1 MLVARYRRH
10 GPPLTTLE
18 LADVEVGAPRAD
30 EVVVAVEAAPVHI
43 ADLLYI
49 AGELPIAPPAPA
61 VAGIEGVGRVLECG
75 SGVTEFAPGDR
86 VFLPRKSGTWAR
98 QVRHPAARL
107 LPAPAHGDP
116 LQLSLVPINAPTA
129 WFLLHGVVSL
139 RPGDWLIQ
147 NAANS
152 SCGRFI
158 IGIAKQLGLRTINVV
173 RRPSLLDELRLLG
186 GDVVLLDSPD
196 IENRKFAAQVA
207 AATAGSPLRLAIDAV
222 AGTAT
227 QRLAECLTRDGVIAC
242 YGRMSGEP
250 CQLAPETLYLQN
262 LALRGFFTPYF
273 EISLPRA
280 EWLAIMQRLAQ
291 WVADGALQAR
301 IAATYPLSRIHDAL
315 RHEMQTGS
323 QREGKV
329 IVLPQQ

>member
-1 MLVARYRRH
+1 
-10 GPPLTTLE
+10 LE
-18 LADVEVGAPRAD
+18 LADVEVGLPGAD
-30 EVVVAVEAAPVHI
+30 EVVIAVEAAPVHI

-61 VAGIEGVGRVLECG
+61 IAGIEGVGRVIACG
-75 SGVTEFAPGDR
+75 GAVSTFAPGDR

-116 LQLSLVPINAPTA
+116 MQLALVPINAPTA
-129 WFLLHGVVSL
+129 WFLLQGVVAL
-139 RPGDWLIQ
+139 QRGDWLIQ

-158 IGIAKQLGLRTINVV
+158 IGIAKQLGLRTINIV
-173 RRPSLLDELRLLG
+173 RRVELLDELRLLG
-186 GDVVLLDSPD
+186 GDIVLLDGPHLD
-196 IENRKFAAQVA
+196 GRELTTQVA
-207 AATAGSPLRLAIDAV
+207 EATKGAPLRLAIDAV
-222 AGTAT
+222 AGAAT
-227 QRLAECLTRDGVIAC
+227 QKLAACLTRDGVIAC

-250 CQLAPETLYLQN
+250 CQVSPETLYLQN

-273 EISLPRA
+273 ENPLPRD
-280 EWLAIMQRLAQ
+280 EWLAIMQRLAR
-291 WVADGALQAR
+291 WVADGVLQAR
-301 IAATYPLSRIHDAL
+301 IAASYPLSRIHDAL
-315 RHEMQTGS
+315 RHEMQTGA